1 MYWPEGGCTPTK
13 LFMET
18 PLLFEFF
25 VEAFPLTVAAW
36 RKLVVLLSK
45 DKESCCPSCCEVL
58 YPVCI

>member
-1 MYWPEGGCTPTK
+1 
-13 LFMET
+13 
-18 PLLFEFF
+18 
-25 VEAFPLTVAAW
+25 LTVAAW